1 MNTDEPCPR
10 IEALS
15 ALLDGEL
22 VDRERLAVQA
32 HADQCPVCT
41 PVLAEF
47 RRLHARFTALDA
59 ATPDFDVAPE
69 VDHRIGAATAPVP
82 SEPTRLARPARVR
95 WWQFALLAPG
105 GAVAVSA
112 GLWLGTALMAGALP
126 NTQATAVQMVP
137 FSSIPAGALCPVPD
151 ACKGFSR

>member
-1 MNTDEPCPR
+1 MNTHKPCPR

-15 ALLDGEL
+15 ALTDSELGEP
-22 VDRERLAVQA
+22 ERLAVQA
-32 HADQCPVCT
+32 HADQCPVCG

-59 ATPDFDVAPE
+59 TTPHFDVAPE
-69 VDHRIGAATAPVP
+69 VDRRIVAGTIPIP
-82 SEPTRLARPARVR
+82 REPMRLTRPAGVR

-112 GLWLGTALMAGALP
+112 GLWLGTSLMAAALP
-126 NTQATAVQMVP
+126 NAQATAVQMVP
-137 FSSIPAGALCPVPD
+137 FSSIPAGALCPVPE
-151 ACKGFSR
+151 ACGEFLR